1 MEFFHSEQKGERTQS
16 APSSLQC
23 AEQLQSHSA
32 KSIQTQS
39 RSAPQKGITSP
50 YRSNY
55 ITYKPNKR
63 AQADLSAHRPDSLRL
78 REGKWHRINYD
89 FYIPQD
95 TVYVKRQIF
104 KMWCFI
110 RLRRIFI
117 MRIMYIFRADHRFM
131 ISTIRIAAVFH
142 VVRCLG
148 SVSSS
153 RWMCIS
159 PRPQ

>member
-39 RSAPQKGITSP
+39 KSAPQKGIIIP
-50 YRSNY
+50 YKCY
-55 ITYKPNKR
+55 ITYKPNYV
-63 AQADLSAHRPDSLRL
+63 HRRISPHIGRTAYAS
-78 REGKWHRINYD
+78 EKESVHRINYD

-131 ISTIRIAAVFH
+131 ISTIRIAAV
-142 VVRCLG
+142 
-148 SVSSS
+148 
-153 RWMCIS
+153 
-159 PRPQ
+159 